1 MYRSKIAKKL
11 KLRLNG
17 SFFNGPEAAGSWSN
31 DAVSPFEKIRV
42 LDPKPDRQILDE
54 ALAILVKAFPAL
66 EGIKID
72 HAWGGWIDTTPD
84 LVPVIDE
91 MPRVPGL
98 FIASGFSG
106 HGFGIGPG
114 AGLLCAQLMTNRQLF
129 TDIAPYR
136 LARFDKGN
144 AIREP
149 QMM

>member
-1 MYRSKIAKKL
+1 MQEAMQALVKMYPA
-11 KLRLNG
+11 LNG
-17 SFFNGPEAAGSWSN
+17 
-31 DAVSPFEKIRV
+31 
-42 LDPKPDRQILDE
+42 
-54 ALAILVKAFPAL
+54 
-66 EGIKID
+66 IKVD

-91 MPRVPGL
+91 MDSMPGL

-114 AGLLCAQLMTNRQLF
+114 AGLLCAQMVTNQPLF
-129 TDIAPYR
+129 TDAAAYR
-136 LARFDKGN
+136 LARFAKGN

>member
-1 MYRSKIAKKL
+1 
-11 KLRLNG
+11 
-17 SFFNGPEAAGSWSN
+17 
-31 DAVSPFEKIRV
+31 
-42 LDPKPDRQILDE
+42 
-54 ALAILVKAFPAL
+54 
-66 EGIKID
+66 
-72 HAWGGWIDTTPD
+72 DTTPD

-114 AGLLCAQLMTNRQLF
+114 AGLLCAQLMTNRPLF